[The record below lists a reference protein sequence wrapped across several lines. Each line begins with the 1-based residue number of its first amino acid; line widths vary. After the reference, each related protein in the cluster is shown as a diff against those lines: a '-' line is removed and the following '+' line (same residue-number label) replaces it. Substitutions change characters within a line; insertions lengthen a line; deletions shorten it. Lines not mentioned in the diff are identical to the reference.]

1 MFYYNLATATM
12 KIPSPPRGRGARG
25 AGFLHMSL
33 AQFSDASF
41 AYPGTEILD
50 GASLLIRPGDRL
62 ALLAPNGTGKS
73 TVLRLLA
80 GDMAADAG
88 DVRVL
93 GRASVAYLRQS
104 QELSGAGTLLDALL
118 EPFADL
124 QRLHDQLI
132 ATEAELH
139 AGDPATL
146 ARYGELQERYQH
158 EGGYD
163 LEARVKR
170 LMTDVGFAEADLARS
185 VDTLSGGE
193 RGRLELAKVLAQK
206 PDLLLL
212 DEPTNHLDLAA
223 IERLESFLSEYPGAF
238 LLVSHDRAFIRAV
251 CREIVEL
258 ESGKFVRYASGY
270 DKYVVERDA
279 RLERARAA
287 YERQKEHVDKTEDFI
302 RRNLAGQKTKQA
314 QSRRKML
321 EKLERLERPEDEW
334 QHAGKIGLS
343 FQTGGD
349 LGSKETI
356 RAPKLTVG
364 YPGVP
369 PILRDVT
376 ANVYRGDKLGIV
388 GPNGSGKSHAGQDA
402 DRRAGAAGRPRRAR
416 HRRAHR
422 LLRSEAGHAGR
433 GPVADRR
440 DPLRARRS
448 VPRGRRQYLA
458 KFRFFGDDP
467 FRQVRGLSGGER
479 SRLALAK
486 IMLFPRNVLVLDEP
500 TNHLDI
506 PARETLEDALG
517 GYEGTLIVISHDR
530 YFLDRVCTRLL
541 VIDGDRLEAHVGN
554 YSDWRRRL
562 HEGKRRRTAARQA
575 HAAKAGGQATFGR
588 RRHARRRQGPGAG
601 AAAFGAPCGDTGGGC
616 KQAGRGA
623 GRRPRRTCRQITA
636 ATGKSCTPWPIAS
649 GSSTP
654 CSPSGWRSGKPPA
667 RRSSTSRRHPPID
680 SWWNPICG
688 ARFGVA
694 RRPSDPILIV

>member
-1 MFYYNLATATM
+1 
-12 KIPSPPRGRGARG
+12 
-25 AGFLHMSL
+25 MSL

-62 ALLAPNGTGKS
+62 ALLAPNGAGKS

-146 ARYGELQERYQH
+146 ARYGEMQERYQH
-158 EGGYD
+158 QGGYD

-223 IERLESFLSEYPGAF
+223 IERLESFLSEYAGAF

-258 ESGKFVRYASGY
+258 ESGKFIRYAFGY

-388 GPNGSGKSHAGQDA
+388 GPNGSGKSTLVKTLIGELAPQ
-402 DRRAGAAGRPRRAR
+402 AGRVEIGTGVRIGYFDQK
-416 HRRAHR
+416 
-422 LLRSEAGHAGR
+422 LGTLDEDLSLIDEI
-433 GPVADRR
+433 
-440 DPLRARRS
+440 RS
-448 VPRGRRQYLA
+448 VRADLSPEVIRQYLA

-479 SRLALAK
+479 SRLAMAK

-517 GYEGTLIVISHDR
+517 SYEGTLIVVSHDR

-562 HEGKRRRTAARQA
+562 HEGKRRRTAAPEA
-575 HAAKAGGQATFGR
+575 GAAKAGGQATLR
-588 RRHARRRQGPGAG
+588 
-601 AAAFGAPCGDTGGGC
+601 APPPRATPTRTG
-616 KQAGRGA
+616 
-623 GRRPRRTCRQITA
+623 
-636 ATGKSCTPWPIAS
+636 S
-649 GSSTP
+649 GS
-654 CSPSGWRSGKPPA
+654 GGVWRA
-667 RRSSTSRRHPPID
+667 VWRHWRRM
-680 SWWNPICG
+680 
-688 ARFGVA
+688 
-694 RRPSDPILIV
+694 

>member
-1 MFYYNLATATM
+1 
-12 KIPSPPRGRGARG
+12 
-25 AGFLHMSL
+25 MSL
-33 AQFSDASF
+33 AQFSDATF

-62 ALLAPNGTGKS
+62 ALLAPNGAGKS

-80 GDMAADAG
+80 GDVELDAG
-88 DVRVL
+88 DVRLL

-118 EPFADL
+118 EPFAEL
-124 QRLHDQLI
+124 QRLHEQLV

-146 ARYGELQERYQH
+146 ARYGEMQERYEHQ
-158 EGGYD
+158 GGYE

-170 LMTDVGFAEADLARS
+170 LMTDVGFAESDLARS
-185 VDTLSGGE
+185 VETLSGGE

-223 IERLESFLSEYPGAF
+223 IERLEGFLSEYTGAF

-251 CREIVEL
+251 CREIIDL
-258 ESGKFVRYASGY
+258 EDGKFVRYAFGY

-279 RLERARAA
+279 RFERARTA
-287 YERQKEHVDKTEDFI
+287 YERQKEHVEKTEDFI

-321 EKLERLERPEDEW
+321 EKLDRLERPDDEW
-334 QHAGKIGLS
+334 EHAGKIALS

-364 YPGVP
+364 YPDAP

-376 ANVYRGDKLGIV
+376 ANIYRGDKVGIV
-388 GPNGSGKSHAGQDA
+388 GPNGSGKSTLVKTLIGELPPIAGKVEIGTGVRIGYFDQKLGTLHEELSLID
-402 DRRAGAAGRPRRAR
+402 
-416 HRRAHR
+416 
-422 LLRSEAGHAGR
+422 EI
-433 GPVADRR
+433 
-440 DPLRARRS
+440 RS
-448 VPRGRRQYLA
+448 VRADLSPEVIRQYLA

-467 FRQVRGLSGGER
+467 FRTVRGLSGGER
-479 SRLALAK
+479 SRLAMAK

-541 VIDGDRLEAHVGN
+541 VIDGDRLEAHLGN
-554 YSDWRRRL
+554 YSDWRRRV
-562 HEGKRRRTAARQA
+562 HESKRAEAAAAPAPRPVAKAPSTAAASRDADKDRERERRR
-575 HAAKAGGQATFGR
+575 
-588 RRHARRRQGPGAG
+588 
-601 AAAFGAPCGDTGGGC
+601 
-616 KQAGRGA
+616 
-623 GRRPRRTCRQITA
+623 
-636 ATGKSCTPWPIAS
+636 
-649 GSSTP
+649 
-654 CSPSGWRSGKPPA
+654 
-667 RRSSTSRRHPPID
+667 
-680 SWWNPICG
+680 
-688 ARFGVA
+688 VA
-694 RRPSDPILIV
+694 RRVETLEADVSKLEAELAAVRAELGGDHGGDWQKLHTLADRERELDALLAKRIGEWEAASLLNK